1 MDRLAFTSLAAVQSA
16 SQIRAQI
23 THDMANVSTVGFKE
37 SYQVAARAV
46 KIDGDGYD
54 TRFQPAVKARDII
67 SLEPGV
73 LTQTGNPMDVS
84 FNEKT
89 VLGVQARDGETAFT
103 RRGDLRVTSTG
114 VIENAAGHLV
124 LGEAGPITVP
134 PGMLA
139 TVSSDGTVYATDP
152 TQLETPAIVVGS
164 LMLRDASQMPL
175 LRRTDG
181 LYTPVALEFRDTD
194 FPTGP
199 GIASLQSGTLEGSNV
214 NPIETMIKLMDFSRS
229 FEAQIK
235 MITQTKSIDETGSS
249 MMRLP

>member
-1 MDRLAFTSLAAVQSA
+1 MDKLAYTSLAAIQSG

-37 SYQVAARAV
+37 SYQAAARAV

-54 TRFQPAVKARDII
+54 TRFQPTIKSRDII
-67 SLEPGV
+67 SLQPGV
-73 LTQTGNPMDVS
+73 LTQTGNPMDIAL
-84 FNEKT
+84 NDKT
-89 VLGVQARDGETAFT
+89 VLGIQSEEGETVFT

-114 VIENAAGHLV
+114 IIENAAGHLV
-124 LGEAGPITVP
+124 LGEEGPITVP
-134 PGMLA
+134 TGMLA
-139 TVSSDGTVYATDP
+139 SISSDGTVYATDP
-152 TQLETPAIVVGS
+152 TQAEIPAIVVGN
-164 LMLRDASQMPL
+164 LMLRDASTTPL
-175 LRRTDG
+175 IRRADG
-181 LYTPVALEFRDTD
+181 LYTPLAPEFRNTD

-199 GIASLQSGTLEGSNV
+199 DAASLQAGTLEGSNI

>member
-1 MDRLAFTSLAAVQSA
+1 MDKLAFTSLAAVQSA
-16 SQIRAQI
+16 TQIRAQI
-23 THDMANVSTVGFKE
+23 TNSMANVSTVGFKD
-37 SYQVAARAV
+37 SYEVAAQAI
-46 KIDGDGYD
+46 KLDGAGYQS
-54 TRFQPAVKARDII
+54 RFQPAVKARDII
-67 SLEPGV
+67 SLQPGV

-84 FNEKT
+84 FNDKT
-89 VLGVQARDGETAFT
+89 VLGVQAADGAIAFT

-134 PGMLA
+134 AGMLV
-139 TVSSDGTVYATDP
+139 TLSSDGTVFASSPTDSEVP
-152 TQLETPAIVVGS
+152 PVAVGN
-164 LMLRDASQMPL
+164 LMLRDASVTPL
-175 LRRTDG
+175 IRREDG
-181 LYTPVALEFRDTD
+181 LFQPLDLEFRGID

-199 GIASLQSGTLEGSNV
+199 GVASLQSGTLEGSNV

>member
-84 FNEKT
+84 FYSISSSSIRIFTGTNSSGFFD
-89 VLGVQARDGETAFT
+89 VQGV
-103 RRGDLRVTSTG
+103 
-114 VIENAAGHLV
+114 NLV
-124 LGEAGPITVP
+124 V
-134 PGMLA
+134 
-139 TVSSDGTVYATDP
+139 
-152 TQLETPAIVVGS
+152 
-164 LMLRDASQMPL
+164 
-175 LRRTDG
+175 
-181 LYTPVALEFRDTD
+181 F
-194 FPTGP
+194 
-199 GIASLQSGTLEGSNV
+199 
-214 NPIETMIKLMDFSRS
+214 
-229 FEAQIK
+229 
-235 MITQTKSIDETGSS
+235 
-249 MMRLP
+249 

>member
-1 MDRLAFTSLAAVQSA
+1 MDKLAYTSLAAIQSG

-37 SYQVAARAV
+37 SYQAASRAV
-46 KIDGDGYD
+46 KIEGDGYQ
-54 TRFQPAVKARDII
+54 TRFQPTIKARDII
-67 SLEPGV
+67 SLQPGV
-73 LTQTGNPMDVS
+73 LTQTGNPLDIAL
-84 FNEKT
+84 NDRT
-89 VLGVQARDGETAFT
+89 VLGVQSAEGETAFT

-114 VIENAAGHLV
+114 VIENAAGHLI

-134 PGMLA
+134 AGMLA
-139 TVSSDGTVYATDP
+139 TVSSDGTIYAKDP
-152 TQLETPAIVVGS
+152 TQSEIPAIAVGS
-164 LMLRDASQMPL
+164 LMLRDASTTPL
-175 LRRTDG
+175 IRRPDG
-181 LYTPVALEFRDTD
+181 LYTTLDPEFRGAD

-199 GIASLQSGTLEGSNV
+199 GVASLQSGTLEGSNI

>member
-16 SQIRAQI
+16 GQIRAQI

-37 SYQVAARAV
+37 SYEAAARAV

-73 LTQTGNPMDVS
+73 LTHTGNPMDVAL
-84 FNEKT
+84 NDKT
-89 VLGVQARDGETAFT
+89 VLGVQATDGAIGFT

-134 PGMLA
+134 KGMLA
-139 TVSSDGTVYATDP
+139 TVSSDGTIFATDP
-152 TQLETPAIVVGS
+152 TQSETPAIAVGS
-164 LMLRDASQMPL
+164 LMLRDASEMPL
-175 LRRTDG
+175 LRRADG
-181 LYTPVALEFRDTD
+181 LYTPLAPEFRGTD
-194 FPTGP
+194 FPMGP
-199 GIASLQSGTLEGSNV
+199 GIASLQSGALEGSNV
-214 NPIETMIKLMDFSRS
+214 NPIEIMIKLMDFSRS

-235 MITQTKSIDETGSS
+235 MSTQTQSIDETGSS